1 MAKAVGYIQ
10 RAAEQV
16 IEREAKTATFSKT
29 VFGFPHAAGRR
40 FRLTYLSRSAF
51 GDFTN
56 RYRRDNKNLYPA
68 QIRRLN
74 FLCDD
79 AQLLASLRLDSL
91 EPTLPH
97 SYEESD
103 L

>member
-1 MAKAVGYIQ
+1 MLFNQGDAQQFNG
-10 RAAEQV
+10 
-16 IEREAKTATFSKT
+16 REGETATLLFRCPLNST
-29 VFGFPHAAGRR
+29 LREFGFAPS
-40 FRLTYLSRSAF
+40 RLNRSAF

-56 RYRRDNKNLYPA
+56 RYRRDNKNLCPA

-79 AQLLASLRLDSL
+79 AQLPASLKLDSL
-91 EPTLPH
+91 EPTVPH
-97 SYEESD
+97 SGEESV